1 MNAQKI
7 AEMQPLDAALAIFAA
22 LGLVHIPSEHDGWG
36 YVSASLPTVPGAA
49 LALTMRSDSSTG
61 RGMFRA
67 RVSDSLGHGF
77 WASDISGPCGNFT
90 QAQTVGQAAKAI
102 SRRLLSQGRPEG
114 YIAALRKR
122 HADKHSA
129 AANVEKVL
137 EEFSATVK
145 GEALILGMT
154 KLPAAL
160 YREARMS
167 QAREVS
173 PSGAFTVALWGDG
186 PFPNVQLWGPGR
198 EFPVRVRIDDGR
210 SSISFATAAKICALV
225 AFDKSTQD

>member
-1 MNAQKI
+1 MNTQKI

-22 LGLVHIPSEHDGWG
+22 LGLVHIPGEHDGWG
-36 YVSASLPTVPGAA
+36 HVLASLPTVPGAT
-49 LALTMRSDSSTG
+49 LALIMRSDSYTG

-67 RVSDSLGHGF
+67 RVSDSLGHDF
-77 WASDISGPCGNFT
+77 WAVDISGPGGNFNR
-90 QAQTVGQAAKAI
+90 AQTAEQAAKAI
-102 SRRLLSQGRPEG
+102 SRRLLSQGRPEA

-129 AANVEKVL
+129 AANVDAVL
-137 EEFSATVK
+137 AQFSAMVRA
-145 GEALILGMT
+145 EAGALGMK

-167 QAREVS
+167 LVREVS
-173 PSGAFTVALWGDG
+173 PTGAFSLSLWGDG

-210 SSISFATAAKICALV
+210 SSISFTTAAKICALV